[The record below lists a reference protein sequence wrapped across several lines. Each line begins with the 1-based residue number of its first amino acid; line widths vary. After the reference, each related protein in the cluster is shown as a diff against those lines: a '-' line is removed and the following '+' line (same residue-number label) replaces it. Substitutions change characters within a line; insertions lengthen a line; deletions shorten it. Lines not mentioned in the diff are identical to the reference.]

1 MNIISTIQNET
12 AANLLNELLL
22 GDYKPSKSLLVL
34 IETDARYIK
43 DLRINVSNVLM
54 NNQHLQKK
62 EAYLLAL
69 SVAINENFLPLQDSF
84 TTLAKQNSAT
94 EQDIAEV
101 VACTSLMS
109 TNNIYYRFRHFVDK
123 EFYRTQP
130 AGIKMGLMS
139 KPVLGKELF
148 ELISLIVSS
157 LNGCAS
163 CVATHEQ
170 SVVQHGSTEARILE
184 AIKLAAVIKG
194 LITVLK

>member
-1 MNIISTIQNET
+1 MNSISTIQNET
-12 AANLLNELLL
+12 AANLFNELLL
-22 GDYKPSKSLLVL
+22 VDYKLSNNVLAL

-43 DLRINVSNVLM
+43 DLRINVSNVLA
-54 NNQHLQKK
+54 NNQHMQKK

-69 SVAINENFLPLQDSF
+69 SVAINENFLPLQVSF
-84 TTLAKQNSAT
+84 TTLAKQNGAT

-101 VACTSLMS
+101 IACTSLMN
-109 TNNIYYRFRHFVDK
+109 TNNIYYRFRHFVEK
-123 EFYRTQP
+123 EFYRAQP

-139 KPVLGKELF
+139 KPILGKELF
-148 ELISLIVSS
+148 ELISLVVSA

-170 SVVQHGSTEARILE
+170 SVVQHGSTEAKILE